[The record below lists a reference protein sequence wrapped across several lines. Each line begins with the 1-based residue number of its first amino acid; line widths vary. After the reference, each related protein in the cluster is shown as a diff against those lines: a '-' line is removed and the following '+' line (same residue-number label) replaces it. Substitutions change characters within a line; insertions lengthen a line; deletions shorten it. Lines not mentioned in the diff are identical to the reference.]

1 MCPGFSCYSFTIKQ
15 SINRC
20 KRSITAG
27 KSELES
33 WHGTL
38 KSWTSS
44 YEHSTRAACCFFHC
58 LPTCPTHL
66 SLYSCL
72 TEQQCSW
79 KMVTVIFSLFSLV
92 RKFTGCCLLQ
102 LKRISSCQPY
112 FLTASLASNLTF
124 PSFPGPVS
132 FLFSLLR
139 LILRVPCRLVLR
151 RPYGFFSAPSL
162 SSPPPPA
169 L

>member
-1 MCPGFSCYSFTIKQ
+1 MCPDFLVIPSQLKQ

-33 WHGTL
+33 WHGPL

-44 YEHSTRAACCFFHC
+44 YDHSTRAVCFFFHC

-66 SLYSCL
+66 SLCSCL
-72 TEQQCSW
+72 TEQQCFLEDGNCH
-79 KMVTVIFSLFSLV
+79 IFFIFV
-92 RKFTGCCLLQ
+92 RKFNFLQ

-112 FLTASLASNLTF
+112 FLTAFLASNLTF

-132 FLFSLLR
+132 FLFSLLC

-162 SSPPPPA
+162 SSPPPPP